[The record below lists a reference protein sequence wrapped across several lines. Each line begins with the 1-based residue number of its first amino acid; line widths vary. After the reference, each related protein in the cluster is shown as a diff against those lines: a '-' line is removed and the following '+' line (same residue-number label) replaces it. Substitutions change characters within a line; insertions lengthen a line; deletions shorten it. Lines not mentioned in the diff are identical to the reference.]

1 MVALIR
7 VGYLRRVCKV
17 GASFQPLHASGAKC
31 TAYIAQPAWG
41 WSVVALLAGATALYV
56 GLGMLHGS
64 QVKGRRGWE
73 ALPHREFWVEA
84 RGMVE
89 DGVRFA
95 SGRQQSGRRG
105 GAGPREPLVSGQ
117 AAPSEASDAAKEDRR
132 RGKEKKQKREKKSRQ
147 PSRHPERA
155 AAGDGDGDRSAP
167 AAEANNGGAGV
178 DDGADGAGRTT
189 ASGGGGRWVHV
200 PG

>member
-1 MVALIR
+1 MHRL
-7 VGYLRRVCKV
+7 Y
-17 GASFQPLHASGAKC
+17 HAWLVSEAATERLAECRCCSILAITPKC

-41 WSVVALLAGATALYV
+41 WSVVGLLAGATALYV

-84 RGMVE
+84 RGMAE

-95 SGRQQSGRRG
+95 SGRQQSGRR
-105 GAGPREPLVSGQ
+105 AGPREPLVSRE
-117 AAPSEASDAAKEDRR
+117 AAPSEAPDAAKEDRR

-155 AAGDGDGDRSAP
+155 AAGDGDEAP
-167 AAEANNGGAGV
+167 HT
-178 DDGADGAGRTT
+178 DPAD
-189 ASGGGGRWVHV
+189 
-200 PG
+200 